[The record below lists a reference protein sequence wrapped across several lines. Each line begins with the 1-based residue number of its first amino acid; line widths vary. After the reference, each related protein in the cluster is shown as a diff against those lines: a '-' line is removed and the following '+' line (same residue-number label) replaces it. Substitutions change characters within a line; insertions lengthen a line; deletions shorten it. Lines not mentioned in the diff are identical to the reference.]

1 MYLIDTNIIIYSLK
15 GVPEVVEHFR
25 RAATQPKAISVIT
38 YGELMYGAMKSTRT
52 QENLARVRRVA
63 ELFPVIDVSRGVMET
78 FSALKAELEGR
89 GTRLDDLDLVIAA
102 TALVHG
108 SRLVTRNTK
117 HFRRVPGLEIED
129 WTDAP

>member
-25 RAATQPKAISVIT
+25 RTAEQPKAISVIT
-38 YGELMYGAMKSTRT
+38 YGELMYGAMKSART

-63 ELFPVIDVSRGVMET
+63 EIFPVIEVSRGVMET

-89 GTRLDDLDLVIAA
+89 GTRLDDLDIVIAA
-102 TALVHG
+102 TALVLG